1 MQQSEEGWVPSLGR
15 EDPLEEGM
23 ANPLLYS
30 CLENPMDKEP
40 TAQGLHSWTWLK
52 RFSTHRLNTCWF
64 IIVLR
69 QNQSLILISQFALWK
84 LQFSPR
90 FNLKPQSALSFIILR
105 FQNFNTLHSML
116 IYPAYSLLPSNVL
129 HALFKVSPLY
139 FRQCYQLGRE
149 LHVFKLFPPNIPQI
163 LYLLPKHYMI
173 FCICV
178 LSPSS
183 FLPSIHLNFYFLNV
197 TSPAST
203 TKSHC

>member
-1 MQQSEEGWVPSLGR
+1 MKITIFPTIQ
-15 EDPLEEGM
+15 LET
-23 ANPLLYS
+23 P
-30 CLENPMDKEP
+30 
-40 TAQGLHSWTWLK
+40 
-52 RFSTHRLNTCWF
+52 
-64 IIVLR
+64 V
-69 QNQSLILISQFALWK
+69 SLILYY
-84 LQFSPR
+84 
-90 FNLKPQSALSFIILR
+90 LKVSE
-105 FQNFNTLHSML
+105 FQYLTSML